1 MKKILILANNDV
13 GLYKFRKEL
22 IQELLKK
29 YEVYIS
35 LPNGEFIPE
44 LIKMGCHFIDTPVD
58 RRGMNPFTDLSLLK
72 RYFSMIK
79 RLKPHLVVTYTIKP
93 NVYGGFASRV
103 LHIDYAMNV
112 TGLGTAF
119 QSENLTKKLACFLY
133 KIACKKA
140 KIVFF
145 ENKGNKEVFIKNHLI
160 NEEQSYVLHGAG
172 VNLDEYPMTPYP
184 KDQKLIRFLFIGRV
198 MKEKGI
204 DELLEAATK
213 IKKEYPNV
221 EFDIVGPMEDD
232 YKNILE
238 TMVHQHT
245 IHYYGLQTDVK
256 PFIKQCHCFVL
267 PSYHEGMANTLLE
280 SASMGRPLIT
290 SNIHGCK
297 EAIHENGYLCK
308 VQDSQDLYCQL
319 KKFIELDYQSKIKM
333 GLESR
338 KHMEDVFDKNK
349 IVSQTIK
356 HLPIDKEVNK

>member
-13 GLYKFRKEL
+13 GLYIFRKDL
-22 IQELLKK
+22 IQELLKEN
-29 YEVYIS
+29 EVYIS
-35 LPNGEFIPE
+35 LPQGEYIPE

-58 RRGMNPFTDLSLLK
+58 RRGTNPIKDLVLLK
-72 RYFSMIK
+72 RYFSLIK
-79 RLKPHLVVTYTIKP
+79 KLKPHLVITYTIKP
-93 NVYGGFASRV
+93 NVYGGFVSRI
-103 LHIDYAMNV
+103 LHIDYAMNI

-119 QSENLTKKLACFLY
+119 QRESLTKKIACFLY

-140 KIVFF
+140 KVVFF
-145 ENKGNKEVFIKNHLI
+145 ENSGNKDTFINNHLI
-160 NEEQSYVLHGAG
+160 NENQFCLLHGAG

-184 KDQKLIRFLFIGRV
+184 KDQKIIRFLFIGRV

-204 DELLEAATK
+204 DELLEAASR
-213 IKKEYPNV
+213 IKEEYPNV
-221 EFDIVGPMEDD
+221 EFDIVGPMEDN
-232 YKNILE
+232 YKSILE
-238 TMVHQHT
+238 AKVQQHL
-245 IHYYGLQTDVK
+245 IHYYGLQKDVK
-256 PFIKQCHCFVL
+256 PFIKECHCFVL

-290 SNIHGCK
+290 SDIHGCK
-297 EAIHENGYLCK
+297 EAIHNNGYLCK